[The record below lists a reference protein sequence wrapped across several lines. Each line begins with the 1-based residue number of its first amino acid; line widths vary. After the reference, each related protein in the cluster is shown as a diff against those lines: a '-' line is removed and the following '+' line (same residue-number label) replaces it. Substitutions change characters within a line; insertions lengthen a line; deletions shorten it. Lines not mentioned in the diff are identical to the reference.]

1 MFGFGEILI
10 FFLKYYI
17 ITFVLLSC
25 MFGFGEILFAD
36 LMRWKID
43 TSGTCKNTINEKKV
57 ILLHFNQNEEE
68 VQIINSTGS

>member
-1 MFGFGEILI
+1 
-10 FFLKYYI
+10 
-17 ITFVLLSC
+17 